1 MPSYVLAAVRH
12 VRGFSPV
19 NLPSVARFK
28 TVLPARA
35 VRWAMR
41 TGLVEGIMAQLWLSF
56 AYGTVITGLALLLG
70 AGSFELGV
78 MGALPVLGSL
88 VQVPAALWIEHYGN
102 RRKMALIGSLG
113 RLLWLVPAVVIF
125 LPVPT
130 GVKLTAFLL
139 AIVTGQLMLGIANNA
154 WLDWMTDLIPAEVR
168 GRYFGTRMMLMNGV
182 ALVVGLGG
190 ASLVDWSKR
199 SGLETWAYALLLTVA
214 AFGGGLASFLLS
226 KQPEPPVQRPAT
238 CGARDLLL
246 MPLRH
251 AHFRKF
257 AGTFVIFQ
265 FGLGLGAPF
274 FIAYAL
280 KVLGYPL
287 RTMALLDATI
297 AIFGVLA
304 QTQWGKLADRIGQRQ
319 VLRICMLLVVPLP
332 LFWLAA
338 SPERIWPLFIGNA
351 LGGIA
356 WSGMGMAQINR
367 LMEQAP
373 CEGRCSYMAT
383 FSVATG
389 VPFMLA
395 SLGAGTLMSMT
406 GVADIS
412 LLGLTFH
419 PYLAFFVASGACR
432 LVAFV
437 VGWRAV

>member
-1 MPSYVLAAVRH
+1 MPPYVLSAVRR
-12 VRGFSPV
+12 VRELNLV
-19 NLPSVARFK
+19 KLPSVARFK
-28 TVLPARA
+28 TALPPRA

-41 TGLVEGIMAQLWLSF
+41 TGLAEGIMAQLWLSF

-78 MGALPVLGSL
+78 MGALPVIGSL
-88 VQVPAALWIEHYGN
+88 VQVPAALLIEHYRN
-102 RRKMALIGSLG
+102 RRKMAIIGSLG
-113 RLLWLVPAVVIF
+113 RLLWLVPALVIF
-125 LPVPT
+125 LPIPT
-130 GVKLTAFLL
+130 GMKLTAFLL

-168 GRYFGTRMMLMNGV
+168 GRYFGTRMMLMNAV

-199 SGLETWAYALLLTVA
+199 SGLEAWAYALLLTLA
-214 AFGGGLASFLLS
+214 AFGGGLASFLLT
-226 KQPEPPVQRPAT
+226 KQPEPSIQHPAT

-251 AHFRKF
+251 VDFRKF

-280 KVLGYPL
+280 EVLGYPL
-287 RTMALLDATI
+287 RVVALLDATI
-297 AIFGVLA
+297 AVFGMLA
-304 QTQWGKLADRIGQRQ
+304 QTQWGKLADKFGQRQ

-395 SLGAGTLMSMT
+395 ALGAGTLMSMIGLANVT
-406 GVADIS
+406 

-432 LVAFV
+432 LAALV
-437 VGWRAV
+437 VGWRNV

>member
-1 MPSYVLAAVRH
+1 
-12 VRGFSPV
+12 
-19 NLPSVARFK
+19 
-28 TVLPARA
+28 
-35 VRWAMR
+35 
-41 TGLVEGIMAQLWLSF
+41 MAQLWLSF

-70 AGSFELGV
+70 ASSFELGV

-88 VQVPAALWIEHYGN
+88 VQVPAAIWIEHARN
-102 RRKMALIGSLG
+102 RRRMAFIGSLG
-113 RLLWLVPAVVIF
+113 RLLWLVPALVIF
-125 LPVPT
+125 LPVPG

-139 AIVTGQLMLGIANNA
+139 AIVTGQLMLGVATNA
-154 WLDWMTDLIPAEVR
+154 WLDWMTDLIPSEVR
-168 GRYFGTRMMLMNGV
+168 GRYFGTRMMLMNAV

-199 SGLETWAYALLLTVA
+199 SGLETWAYASLLSLA
-214 AFGGGLASFLLS
+214 ALGGGLASFLLT
-226 KQPEPPVQRPAT
+226 KQPEPPIQRPAA

-251 AHFRKF
+251 QHFRKF

-280 KVLGYPL
+280 EVLGYPL
-287 RTMALLDATI
+287 RTMALLDATV
-297 AIFGVLA
+297 AVFGMLA

-319 VLRICMLLVVPLP
+319 VLRVCMLLVVPLP

-367 LMEQAP
+367 LMEQVP
-373 CEGRCSYMAT
+373 SEGRCSYMAT

-389 VPFMLA
+389 LPFMLA

-406 GVADIS
+406 GVADIT

-437 VGWRAV
+437 VGWRVV